1 MNNLSDIQ
9 IYERILNFIY
19 EYNEKRT
26 SHSNV
31 RHYLDMAN
39 ALIDELLLPIE
50 TDVNIIV

>member
-1 MNNLSDIQ
+1 MTNFSDIL
-9 IYERILNFIY
+9 ICERILNFVH

>member
-1 MNNLSDIQ
+1 MTNFSDIQ
-9 IYERILNFIY
+9 ICESILHFVH

-50 TDVNIIV
+50 TDINIIV

>member
-1 MNNLSDIQ
+1 V
-9 IYERILNFIY
+9 IYKYLRGYSIFSMSIMK
-19 EYNEKRT
+19 KRT